1 MFAVA
6 VEGRIVCEVLY
17 LIEENVVNR
26 LVAYIGNDPDRLA
39 CALQPARQALR
50 VFSAGSAADWGL
62 GFIQG
67 GDVLLQKRSR
77 SSTAQVDF
85 FDLAQ
90 DLPAEALVGRATQG
104 ENEGTS
110 VGPFRFRY
118 WLFGAVGEFGDFSQI
133 DRRLLDSIP
142 EFLRRN
148 IRGHSPC
155 EQVFHLFLAFLHD
168 AGLLESLSAQPE
180 LAHRALGESIAFVD
194 RLLAASGAASTK
206 LAVVATNGRCLV
218 ALSHGHPVQCLEIR
232 GVSACPVCGGK
243 QSDEQRER
251 AISHDQLK
259 AVVLEADRRSD
270 RRAGWRSIPDGGAL
284 LVGPQLTVRTVSDG

>member
-1 MFAVA
+1 
-6 VEGRIVCEVLY
+6 
-17 LIEENVVNR
+17 VNR
-26 LVAYIGNDPDRLA
+26 LVAYIGNDPDRMA
-39 CALQPARQALR
+39 CALHPAREALH

-62 GFIQG
+62 GFVQG

-90 DLPAEALVGRATQG
+90 DLRAEALVGRATQG
-104 ENEGTS
+104 ESERASATN

-133 DRRLLDSIP
+133 RGRLLESVP

-148 IRGHSPC
+148 IRGQSPS
-155 EQVFHLFLAFLHD
+155 EHIFHLFLAFLHD

-180 LAHRALGESIAFVD
+180 PASRALGESIAFVD

-206 LAVVATNGRCLV
+206 LAVVATNGRCLA

-232 GVSACPVCGGK
+232 GIADCPVCGGRE
-243 QSDEQRER
+243 SDEPRGR
-251 AISHDQLK
+251 AVSHDQLK
-259 AVVLEADRRSD
+259 AVILEADHRGD
-270 RRAGWRSIPDGGAL
+270 RFAGWRPIPDGGAL
-284 LVGPQLTVRTVSDG
+284 LVGPQLAVRTVPPG

>member
-1 MFAVA
+1 M
-6 VEGRIVCEVLY
+6 
-17 LIEENVVNR
+17 NR

-39 CALQPARQALR
+39 CALQPAREALR

-90 DLPAEALVGRATQG
+90 DLRAEALVGRATQG
-104 ENEGTS
+104 ENERASTAN
-110 VGPFRFRY
+110 VGPFLFSY
-118 WLFGAVGEFGDFSQI
+118 LLFGAVCELGDISQI
-133 DRRLLDSIP
+133 RWRLLDSIP

-148 IRGHSPC
+148 IRGHSPS

-180 LAHRALGESIAFVD
+180 PAHRALSESIAFID
-194 RLLAASGAASTK
+194 RLLAASGAASSK
-206 LAVVATNGRCLV
+206 LALVVTNGRCLV
-218 ALSHGHPVQCLEIR
+218 ALSHGLPFQYIEVR
-232 GVSACPVCGGK
+232 GVPVCPVCGGK
-243 QSDEQRER
+243 ESDAPHDR

-259 AVVLEADRRSD
+259 AVILEADHRAD
-270 RRAGWRSIPDGGAL
+270 RRAGWQPIPDGGAL
-284 LVGPQLTVRTVSDG
+284 LVGPKFAVQTVPAR

>member
-1 MFAVA
+1 M
-6 VEGRIVCEVLY
+6 
-17 LIEENVVNR
+17 NR

-39 CALQPARQALR
+39 CALQPAREALR

-90 DLPAEALVGRATQG
+90 DLRAEALVGRATQG
-104 ENEGTS
+104 ENERASTAN

-118 WLFGAVGEFGDFSQI
+118 WLFGAVGEFGDISQI
-133 DRRLLDSIP
+133 RGRLLDSIP

-148 IRGHSPC
+148 IRGHSPS

-180 LAHRALGESIAFVD
+180 PAHRALSESIAFID
-194 RLLAASGAASTK
+194 HLLAASGAASSK
-206 LAVVATNGRCLV
+206 LALVVTNGRCLV
-218 ALSHGHPVQCLEIR
+218 ALSHGHPVQYIEVR
-232 GVSACPVCGGK
+232 GVPVCPVCGGK
-243 QSDEQRER
+243 ESDAPHDR

-259 AVVLEADRRSD
+259 AVILEADHRAD
-270 RRAGWRSIPDGGAL
+270 RRAGWQPIPDGGAL
-284 LVGPQLTVRTVSDG
+284 LVGPKFAVQTVPAR

>member
-1 MFAVA
+1 M
-6 VEGRIVCEVLY
+6 
-17 LIEENVVNR
+17 NR

-39 CALQPARQALR
+39 CALQPAREALR

-90 DLPAEALVGRATQG
+90 DLRAEALVGRATQG
-104 ENEGTS
+104 ENERASTAN

-118 WLFGAVGEFGDFSQI
+118 WLFGAVGEFGDISQI
-133 DRRLLDSIP
+133 RGRLLDSIP

-148 IRGHSPC
+148 IRGHSPS

-180 LAHRALGESIAFVD
+180 PAHRALSESIAFID
-194 RLLAASGAASTK
+194 RLLAASGAASSK
-206 LAVVATNGRCLV
+206 LALVVTNGRCLV
-218 ALSHGHPVQCLEIR
+218 ALSHGHPVQYIEVR
-232 GVSACPVCGGK
+232 GVPVCPVCGGK
-243 QSDEQRER
+243 ESDAPHDR

-259 AVVLEADRRSD
+259 AVILEADHRAD
-270 RRAGWRSIPDGGAL
+270 RRAGWQPIPDGGAL
-284 LVGPQLTVRTVSDG
+284 LVGPKLAVQTVPAR